1 MKTLK
6 KWLLPWPHRTLR
18 WKAPDCPVPPDYLVE
33 PTGLSGA
40 GARDRASTG
49 LSGAQGQTIQC
60 ATDCPVGKPDYPVRQ
75 KQPRVLES
83 PNPKLDQIFSNLHQT
98 LHRPSWH
105 YSKAIPKRSTEKDP
119 GDSRNFRSC
128 EEGNIWAR
136 KGKTQEWLA
145 RGNLAGL
152 R

>member
-1 MKTLK
+1 MAAAL
-6 KWLLPWPHRTLR
+6 
-18 WKAPDCPVPPDYLVE
+18 ASPDSPVE
-33 PTGLSGA
+33 GTGLSGTTGLSG
-40 GARDRASTG
+40 GACQTIRCSTG
-49 LSGAQGQTIQC
+49 LSGAQGRTIRC
-60 ATDCPVGKPDYPVRQ
+60 APDCPVGKPDYPVRQ

-83 PNPKLDQIFSNLHQT
+83 PNPKLDKIFSNLHQT

-105 YSKAIPKRSTEKDP
+105 YSNAIPKRSTEKDP

-136 KGKTQEWLA
+136 KGKTQERLA